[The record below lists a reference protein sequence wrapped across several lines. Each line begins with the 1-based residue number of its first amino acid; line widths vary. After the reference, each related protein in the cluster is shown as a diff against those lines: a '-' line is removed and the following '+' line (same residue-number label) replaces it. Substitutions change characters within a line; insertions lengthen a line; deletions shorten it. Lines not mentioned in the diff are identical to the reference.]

1 MLKQYFPLQ
10 LTTKEL
16 YRLHLQREIAKAD
29 LQMEYTKLLIEVKK
43 EVGQKF
49 KVDMILL
56 FKVVIILFFLPQQL
70 KNKNEG

>member
-1 MLKQYFPLQ
+1 M
-10 LTTKEL
+10 TTKEL

-49 KVDMILL
+49 NADMILL
-56 FKVVIILFFLPQQL
+56 FNV
-70 KNKNEG
+70 